1 MRNLA
6 LARYLLMGGI
16 LALFLV
22 VLVAC
27 GEAAEPEEAE
37 ATEPPPTATTAPVAP
52 TVAPTE
58 APTEAAMEEEPTEA
72 MMEDE
77 DAGLMAAAAALAGG
91 PGAFFVGDLNQL
103 VGPVPSYID
112 DDIGDND
119 GVPYEGLED
128 YLYVFDSDYYRV
140 LVERANYANPTQV
153 ITTGESFEFQLA
165 CINRALTHCKLAE
178 WWSDEVY
185 ERTNGQLKIEVV
197 GYPELGI
204 SGEDVLEL
212 TENGTLSFAE
222 LPSAYTAGDLPAMD
236 MKYLWG
242 IYKDNQTFY
251 EATAAAIPDLD
262 KLIEERT
269 GGGVTVF
276 QMWRVPENEIFFF
289 SKEPIEE
296 LEDFHGLKVR
306 SFGGALSDMID
317 GMGSE
322 AQWVAFAE
330 VYTALERGILDGGVT
345 GANAAYGQRWYEV
358 ADYMAGPL
366 PLFTVEN
373 ATFNPDVWDNLPAD
387 FQAVLMEEGAKYE
400 LEFFRVTP
408 ILSALGIPKL
418 LDEGMIYTPFSDEIR
433 TFLFEEVALKR
444 VVPQWVNRVGG
455 PDTDAVKLFNKTVGP
470 VAGILI
476 NPDGSASL
484 IEN

>member
-1 MRNLA
+1 MIRRILIPGAMALLLA
-6 LARYLLMGGI
+6 
-16 LALFLV
+16 V
-22 VLVAC
+22 VAAC
-27 GEAAEPEEAE
+27 GGAAD
-37 ATEPPPTATTAPVAP
+37 PTATSAPAAATAPPAATATSPAATATPAPAAATPTPAP
-52 TVAPTE
+52 TAT
-58 APTEAAMEEEPTEA
+58 ARAA
-72 MMEDE
+72 EDP
-77 DAGLMAAAAALAGG
+77 LMAAAAELANG
-91 PGAFFVGDLNQL
+91 PGAIYVGDLDQL
-103 VGPVPSYID
+103 VGPVPDPIK
-112 DDIGDND
+112 DDIGDYD

-128 YLYVFDSDYYRV
+128 YLYVFDSDYYRT
-140 LVERANYANPTQV
+140 LVERANYNNPTPV
-153 ITTGESFEFQLA
+153 TTSGENLSYQLA

-178 WWSDEVY
+178 WWAGEVLR
-185 ERTNGQLKIEVV
+185 RTNGQLVIEIV

-242 IYKDNQTFY
+242 IYKDNETFY
-251 EATAAAIPDLD
+251 KATAAAIPDLD
-262 KLIEERT
+262 KLIEDRT

-289 SKEPIEE
+289 SKEPIIE

-373 ATFNPDVWDNLPAD
+373 ATFNPDVWNSLPAD
-387 FQAVLMEEGAKYE
+387 FQAILLEEGAKYE
-400 LEFFRVTP
+400 LEFFRITP
-408 ILSALGIPKL
+408 VLSGLGIPKL
-418 LDEGMIYTPFSDEIR
+418 LDEGMIYNPFSDEVR
-433 TFLFEEVALKR
+433 EFLFEEVALKR

-455 PDTDAVKLFNKTVGP
+455 PDTEAVRLFNKTVGP
-470 VAGILI
+470 VAGIII

-484 IEN
+484 ANP

>member
-1 MRNLA
+1 MRHLLLA
-6 LARYLLMGGI
+6 GI
-16 LALFLV
+16 LALFMIAL
-22 VLVAC
+22 LAC
-27 GEAAEPEEAE
+27 GSTEEPT
-37 ATEPPPTATTAPVAP
+37 ATPEPPPPTATTVP

-72 MMEDE
+72 AMEDE
-77 DAGLMAAAAALAGG
+77 ETDLEAAAAAMAGG
-91 PGAFFVGDLNQL
+91 PGAFYVGDLNHL
-103 VGPVPSYID
+103 TGPVPTYIE

-128 YLYVFDSDYYRV
+128 YLYVFDSDYYRM
-140 LVERANYANPTQV
+140 LVERANYTNPTEV
-153 ITTGESFEFQLA
+153 TTTGENISFQLA

-185 ERTNGQLKIEVV
+185 ERTNQQLKIEIV

-242 IYKDNQTFY
+242 IYKDNETFY
-251 EATAAAIPDLD
+251 KATVAAIPDLD

-289 SKEPIEE
+289 SKEPITD
-296 LEDFHGLKVR
+296 LEHFHGLKVR

-358 ADYMAGPL
+358 ASYMAGPL

-373 ATFNPDVWDNLPAD
+373 ATFNPDVWNGLPAD
-387 FQAVLMEEGAKYE
+387 FQAILMEEGAKYE

-408 ILSALGIPKL
+408 ILSSLGIPKL
-418 LDEGMIYTPFSDEIR
+418 LDQGMIYNPFSDEIR
-433 TFLFEEVALKR
+433 TFLFEEVALKK

-470 VAGILI
+470 EAGILI

-484 IEN
+484 IE

>member
-1 MRNLA
+1 MKN
-6 LARYLLMGGI
+6 YLLAGI
-16 LALFLV
+16 LTLFMALL
-22 VLVAC
+22 LAC
-27 GEAAEPEEAE
+27 GEASEPE
-37 ATEPPPTATTAPVAP
+37 ATEAPA
-52 TVAPTE
+52 TVAPTAVPATATPE
-58 APTEAAMEEEPTEA
+58 AMEEPTEVMEEEPTAMAEEEA
-72 MMEDE
+72 MSEG
-77 DAGLMAAAAALAGG
+77 DAALKAAADALAGG
-91 PGAFFVGDLNQL
+91 PGAFYVGDLNQL
-103 VGPVPSYID
+103 VGPVPTYIE

-119 GVPYEGLED
+119 GIPYEGLED

-140 LVERANYANPTQV
+140 LVERANFDNPTQLT
-153 ITTGESFEFQLA
+153 TTGLELSYQLA

-178 WWSDEVY
+178 WWSDEVF
-185 ERTNGQLKIEVV
+185 ERTAGQLKIEVV

-262 KLIEERT
+262 KLIEDRT

-289 SKEPIEE
+289 SKEPIET

-373 ATFNPDVWDNLPAD
+373 ATFNPDVWNGLPAD
-387 FQAVLMEEGAKYE
+387 FQAILLEEGAKYE

-408 ILSALGIPKL
+408 ILSSLGIPKL
-418 LDEGMIYTPFSDEIR
+418 LDQGMIYTPFSEEIR
-433 TFLFEEVALKR
+433 TFLFEEVALKK

-455 PDTDAVKLFNKTVGP
+455 PDTEAVALFNETVGP

-484 IEN
+484 VDQ